1 MTDTTA
7 PRPAAPSANWLYALI
22 VVWLFVG
29 LALFQLFPDE
39 TEEFW
44 LEESG
49 PVETFS
55 ALGYF
60 FCASIAVC
68 WFGRRLRRQWYLVA
82 VLLVMGMRELDFH
95 SRFTTMGVFKLRFF
109 SSDTVPWD
117 EKLIVTA
124 LLVGLGVALVIAV
137 RKEAPA
143 IAKAVRE
150 RSTVVIGVACGL
162 LLAVL
167 SKSIDGLPRKLSAI
181 NVTAPDWFIEMAAD
195 AEEIMELGIPLMF
208 TTALLRH
215 IFASHRERSE
225 TQSAR

>member
-1 MTDTTA
+1 MTDQ
-7 PRPAAPSANWLYALI
+7 PSHPASKPSANWLYALFT
-22 VVWLFVG
+22 VWLFIG

-60 FCASIAVC
+60 VCASIAVC
-68 WFGRRLRRQWYLVA
+68 WFGRRLRQQWYLVV
-82 VLLVMGMRELDFH
+82 VLLLMGMRELDFH

-109 SSDTVPWD
+109 SSDTVPLG

-124 LLVGLGVALVIAV
+124 LLVGLGVALVLAV
-137 RKEAPA
+137 RRQAPVILRA
-143 IAKAVRE
+143 ARE
-150 RSTVVIGVACGL
+150 RSTVLIGVAWGMV
-162 LLAVL
+162 LAVL

-195 AEEIMELGIPLMF
+195 AEEIMELGIPIMF

-215 IFASHRERSE
+215 IFAPERQRPE
-225 TQSAR
+225 TSGAR